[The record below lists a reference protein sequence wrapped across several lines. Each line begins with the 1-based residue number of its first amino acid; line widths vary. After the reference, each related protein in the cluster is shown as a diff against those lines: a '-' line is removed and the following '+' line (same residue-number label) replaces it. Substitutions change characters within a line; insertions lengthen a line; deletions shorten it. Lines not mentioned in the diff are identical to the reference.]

1 MVLNSKLLM
10 LVIPAIL
17 ITGIGATIIT
27 GIWNTGSNRQPT
39 RYQDDTL
46 NPYDPQSI
54 SGSYSIS
61 EISTFYN
68 IPTDVLYEAFSIS
81 NTFDP
86 KIFKAKN
93 LGSIYEPTEIEIGT
107 EALQAFVALYNN
119 LPYTLVDV
127 YLPEGAIALVLNHNI
142 NLSEDQKTYLSSHS
156 IHVIPLDPSKV
167 TFSEEETTSGFAVK
181 GPTTIQEVIDA
192 GLTKTEFESI
202 TGEKVSYSNQTVKDF
217 CIEKGLS
224 FSEIKVALENAVHK

>member
-10 LVIPAIL
+10 LIIPAVL
-17 ITGIGATIIT
+17 ITGIGASMMA
-27 GIWNTGSNRQPT
+27 GYWNTGSDRQPT

-61 EISTFYN
+61 EISTFFN
-68 IPTDVLYEAFSIS
+68 IPTDVLYEAFNIS

-86 KIFKAKN
+86 NIFKAKN
-93 LGSIYEPTEIEIGT
+93 LGSIYKPTEIEIGT

-142 NLSEDQKTYLSSHS
+142 NLSDDQKTYLSTHS
-156 IHVIPLDPSKV
+156 AHVIPLDVSKV
-167 TFSEEETTSGFAVK
+167 TFSEEVTTSEFAVK
-181 GPTTIQEVIDA
+181 GFTTIQEVIDA
-192 GLTKTEFESI
+192 GLTKKEFEMIS
-202 TGEKVSYSNQTVKDF
+202 GVKVSYTNQTVKDF

-224 FSEIKVALENAVHK
+224 FSEIKVALENAVNK

>member
-17 ITGIGATIIT
+17 ITGIGASMIT
-27 GIWNTGSNRQPT
+27 GLWNTGSDRLPT
-39 RYQDDTL
+39 RYQDETM
-46 NPYDPQSI
+46 NQYDPQSI
-54 SGSYSIS
+54 SGSYSIF
-61 EISTFYN
+61 EISTFFT
-68 IPTDVLYEAFSIS
+68 IPTDVLYEAFTIS

-93 LGSIYEPTEIEIGT
+93 LGSIYEPMEIEIGT

-127 YLPEGAIALVLNHNI
+127 YLPEAAIALVLNHNM
-142 NLSEDQKTYLSSHS
+142 NLSEDQATYLNTHS

-167 TFSEEETTSGFAVK
+167 TFSEEATTSGFSVK

-192 GLTKTEFESI
+192 GLTKTEFETIVKSSI
-202 TGEKVSYSNQTVKDF
+202 SYTNQTVKDF

-224 FSEIKVALENAVHK
+224 FSEIKIALENALKQ